1 MKKIFIIDASNY
13 IFRSY
18 YAIRNMS
25 NSKGV
30 ATNGLYGFIRSILK
44 LQKDFSPDYIA
55 IVFDGPRNKA
65 SRLSIYP
72 DYKGHREKAPDDL
85 YPQIQLAK
93 EFCEAFNLPIIEV
106 DGVEADDA
114 MGAVARFC

>member
-1 MKKIFIIDASNY
+1 MKNIFIIDASNY

-30 ATNGLYGFIRSILK
+30 ATNGLYGFIRSIIK
-44 LQKDFSPDYIA
+44 IQKDFSPDHIA
-55 IVFDGPRNKA
+55 VVFDGPRNKE
-65 SRLSIYP
+65 SRLSVYA
-72 DYKGHREKAPDDL
+72 DYKGNREKAPDDL
-85 YPQIQLAK
+85 YPQIKMAK
-93 EFCEAFNLPIIEV
+93 DFCEAYNLPIIEV

-114 MGAVARFC
+114 IGAVAR